1 MHSTKGKQ
9 AEKTSAAHKIGT
21 IIGAVICIILI
32 PVLVINI
39 TLIVKSYTNQDEIS
53 DIGGFLPLIVLT
65 DSMYPTI
72 QSGDLV
78 ICHKAEPEKIQ
89 VGDVIAFFDP
99 AGNENNVVIHR
110 VIEIASEKGELAF
123 RTQGDAN
130 NTADELAVP
139 ASSLVGIYRTRIA
152 GAGNAAMFLQT
163 STGLIVCVVIPLL
176 ILVGYDIVRRRIYE
190 KRNKSDTE
198 ALLKELEDL
207 RMKSGESD
215 SGSKS
220 DSSQGK

>member
-1 MHSTKGKQ
+1 MRSTTEKK
-9 AEKTSAAHKIGT
+9 AEKASAAHKIGT
-21 IIGAVICIILI
+21 IIGAVICVILI

-39 TLIVKSYTNQDEIS
+39 TLIVKSYISQDEVS
-53 DIGGFLPLIVLT
+53 DIGGFFPLIVLT
-65 DSMYPTI
+65 DSMYPTV

-78 ICHKAEPEKIQ
+78 ICRKAEPESIQ

-99 AGNENNVVIHR
+99 AGHEDNVVTHR
-110 VIEIASEKGELAF
+110 VIEITSEKGELAF

-139 ASSLVGIYRTRIA
+139 ASSLVGVYRTRIA

-163 STGLIVCVVIPLL
+163 STGLIVCVVIPLFL
-176 ILVGYDIVRRRIYE
+176 LAGYDILRRRIYE
-190 KRNKSDTE
+190 KRKKSDTE

-207 RMKSGESD
+207 RMKSEE
-215 SGSKS
+215 SGSRPNTP
-220 DSSQGK
+220 QGK